1 MCVYSNWRCQAMVI
15 AILQIVGSCVVL
27 IALLAGVVDDVPDF
41 NMGERGEIVPAII
54 TKTSCLI
61 SVVLG
66 VTLFLGVIQEN
77 EKKGRIWL
85 VSHCI
90 FLLLEIISA
99 VADFSLGRRNPSSVF
114 PVVCSVGIVCYF
126 LFVVNAYLEELLAD
140 GEKVGVVEKKQDPER
155 DADAEEV

>member
-1 MCVYSNWRCQAMVI
+1 MQKFI
-15 AILQIVGSCVVL
+15 FIDKFIF
-27 IALLAGVVDDVPDF
+27 PKF
-41 NMGERGEIVPAII
+41 PGEIVPAII

-66 VTLFLGVIQEN
+66 VTLFLGVIQVIAGFLYVRFICTNFSWINSFPIWQEN